1 MLIRF
6 GKKKQNK
13 WHNKPCEYKGIKFA
27 SHKERDRYI
36 FLEGR
41 QNAGEITDLRCQYDI
56 EIIPHIT
63 ETIDVQLKT
72 KVKQKTVVVQ
82 KAIEYRA
89 DFVYTRDGNIVYED
103 VKGSKG
109 DANGKGTLTKV
120 YQLKKK
126 LLRALKGIEVVEI
139 YNPTEWTH
147 VNYGKKPR

>member
-13 WHNKPCEYKGIKFA
+13 WHNQKCEYKGIKFA

-41 QNAGEITDLRCQYDI
+41 QNAGEISNLQTQVKVELLPAIYK
-56 EIIPHIT
+56 T
-63 ETIDVQLKT
+63 ETVQMKT
-72 KVKQKTVVVQ
+72 KTKEKQVLVQ
-82 KAIEYRA
+82 RPIYYVA
-89 DFVYTRDGNIVYED
+89 DFVYEKDGVSVYED
-103 VKGSKG
+103 AKGSA
-109 DANGKGTLTKV
+109 DCLTKV
-120 YQLKKK
+120 YALKKK
-126 LLRALKGIEVVEI
+126 MMLALKGIEVVEI